1 MMMMQTAMQS
11 AEDESD
17 LTALYAELRKIAG
30 YQIRKAA
37 HHPTLHPTMLVHE
50 AWVRLNGAKYRSK
63 THYLSLASRVMRNV
77 VVDYIRHKTAERRG
91 GAWKQITLET
101 HGPGAADAHPMQFR
115 MDQIL
120 DVDRALELLAAK
132 DERKAKVV
140 EMRFFGGMEFEE
152 IAEILGVATV
162 TVKRDWTF
170 ARAWLGRNLGGG
182 QADTD
187 RTDSTS

>member
-1 MMMMQTAMQS
+1 MS
-11 AEDESD
+11 APSTPDDD
-17 LTALYAELRKIAG
+17 LTELYSELRKIAG

-37 HHPTLHPTMLVHE
+37 QHPTLHPTMLVHE

-77 VVDYIRHKTAERRG
+77 VVDYIRRKTAERRG
-91 GAWKQITLET
+91 GDWQKITLET
-101 HGPGAADAHPMQFR
+101 HNSGVAGTEPMQFR

-120 DVDRALELLAAK
+120 DVDRALEALATR

-152 IAEILGVATV
+152 IGEILGISTV
-162 TVKRDWTF
+162 TVKRDWAF
-170 ARAWLGRNLGGG
+170 ARAWLARNLSGGKV
-182 QADTD
+182 DTPAPAV
-187 RTDSTS
+187 TS